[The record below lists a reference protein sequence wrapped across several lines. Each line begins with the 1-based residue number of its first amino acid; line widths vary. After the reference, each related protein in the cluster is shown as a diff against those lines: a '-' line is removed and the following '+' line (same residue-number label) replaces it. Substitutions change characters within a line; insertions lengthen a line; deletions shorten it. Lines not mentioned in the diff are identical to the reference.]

1 MGRVV
6 SRDEL
11 KKIVQRKKAA
21 GRKVVFTNGC
31 FDLIHVGYVRYLQE
45 AKEKGDL
52 LIVAVNSDRSV
63 RKLKGEGRPIV
74 PEGERA
80 EIISAF
86 ASVDYVVIFPEET
99 SAEIIGILK
108 PDILVK
114 GGDYRKEEIV
124 GREIVESGGGEVIP
138 VSLVKGHST
147 KELLEKIRHQTTDNR
162 YQTID

>member
-6 SRDEL
+6 FRDEL
-11 KKIVQRKKAA
+11 KKIVEREKAA
-21 GRKVVFTNGC
+21 GKKIVFTNGC

-45 AKEKGDL
+45 AREKGDL

-74 PEGERA
+74 PEEERA

-99 SAEIIGILK
+99 SAEIIGVLK

-124 GREIVESGGGEVIP
+124 GREIVEAGGGEVIP

-147 KELLEKIRHQTTDNR
+147 KGLLEKIRKSS
-162 YQTID
+162 

>member
-11 KKIVQRKKAA
+11 KKIVEKEKAA
-21 GRKVVFTNGC
+21 GKKIVFTNGC
-31 FDLIHVGYVRYLQE
+31 FDLIHVGYVRYLEE
-45 AKEKGDL
+45 AGEKGDL

-74 PEGERA
+74 PEEERA

-99 SAEIIGILK
+99 PAGIIGVLK

-124 GREIVESGGGEVIP
+124 GRGIVEAGGGEVIP

-147 KELLEKIRHQTTDNR
+147 KGLLEKIRKLEDRKQKTDVR
-162 YQTID
+162 

>member
-6 SRDEL
+6 FRDEL
-11 KKIVQRKKAA
+11 KKIVEREKAA
-21 GRKVVFTNGC
+21 GKKVVFTNGC

-45 AKEKGDL
+45 AREKGDL

-74 PEGERA
+74 PEEERA

-99 SAEIIGILK
+99 SAEIIGVLK

-124 GREIVESGGGEVIP
+124 GREIVEAGGGEVIP

-147 KELLEKIRHQTTDNR
+147 KGLLEKIRKSS
-162 YQTID
+162 